1 MVFSSLEF
9 LFFFLPLFL
18 LIYYAVPFKLKNVVL
33 LIASLIFYA
42 WGEPVYIL
50 LLILVSLSGYLSG
63 RLTEHFK
70 GRSTPKRLVLIMSI
84 IIDLGV
90 LGFFKYSSLIADT
103 FSAITGLSLS
113 FNAPSLPIGIS
124 FYTFQTISYTADV
137 YRGDIKAERSFPTF
151 LTYIAM
157 FPQLIAG
164 PIVRYSLIEKELH
177 SRTIDKGSIKT
188 GLIRFSNG
196 LFKKVLIA
204 DSLGSL
210 WAVIKAASPAS
221 LSALNAW
228 LGITAFTLQLY
239 FDFSAYADMAVGLG
253 SLMGFHYNE
262 NFNYPLVSKSITEFW
277 HRWHMSLSQW
287 FRDYVYIPL
296 GGSRKGTFRH
306 IVNLLIV
313 WALTGIWHGAG
324 YNFLIWGLYYGVIL
338 ILEKFIWKKAL
349 DKLPAVLRHIY
360 SLFIIILGFGI
371 FDLDSPDRFV
381 PYFKA
386 LFLMADNLLWDKSFL
401 YNIIN
406 FKTVLIIACLLSAP
420 IYPLIVKKL
429 EKITSQRL
437 KTALKLF
444 SLLIRLILF
453 VLAAAALVSSSYSP
467 FLYFRF

>member
-18 LIYYAVPFKLKNVVL
+18 LIYYAVLFKLKNVVL

-70 GRSTPKRLVLIMSI
+70 GRNTPKRLVLIVSI

-103 FSAITGLSLS
+103 FMALTGLSLS
-113 FNAPSLPIGIS
+113 FTAPSLPIGIS

-177 SRTIDKGSIKT
+177 SRKIDKGNIKT

-324 YNFLIWGLYYGVIL
+324 YNFLIWGLYYGIIL
-338 ILEKFIWKKAL
+338 IFEKFIWKKAL

-386 LFLMADNLLWDKSFL
+386 LFLMADNPLWDKSFL

-406 FKTVLIIACLLSAP
+406 FKTVLIIALLLSAP
-420 IYPLIVKKL
+420 VYPFITKKL
-429 EKITSQRL
+429 EKVTSQRL
-437 KTALKLF
+437 KAAL
-444 SLLIRLILF
+444 SLLSILLRLILF
-453 VLAAAALVSSSYSP
+453 VLAAAALVSNSYSP